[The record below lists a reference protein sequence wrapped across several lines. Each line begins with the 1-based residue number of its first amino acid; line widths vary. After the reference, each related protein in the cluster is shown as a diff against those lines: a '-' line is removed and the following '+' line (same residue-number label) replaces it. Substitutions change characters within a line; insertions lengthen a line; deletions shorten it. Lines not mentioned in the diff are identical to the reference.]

1 LGLSR
6 VCDLSQG
13 FFDTANQGPF
23 GKAHCLRDFIPDG
36 STMRGPYS
44 TAVFRLSP
52 KFRFSATF
60 ISEYLRDMINASTLK
75 SEPVEKIGLS
85 GKCLKWKNASCDE
98 TPANNQAV
106 LISVA
111 GVYYL
116 TTFDEGNVRFVL
128 QEQNQLYFHL
138 MENGEPVYWVPI
150 DQAPR
155 TREEY

>member
-1 LGLSR
+1 M
-6 VCDLSQG
+6 
-13 FFDTANQGPF
+13 N
-23 GKAHCLRDFIPDG
+23 
-36 STMRGPYS
+36 
-44 TAVFRLSP
+44 
-52 KFRFSATF
+52 TF
-60 ISEYLRDMINASTLK
+60 TTIK
-75 SEPVEKIGLS
+75 SEPIDKIGRG
-85 GKCLKWKNASCDE
+85 GKRLRWKNASCDE
-98 TPANNQAV
+98 TPSNNQSV

-128 QEQNQLYFHL
+128 QDHDQLYFHV